1 MRQSAAV
8 VHALQATRWSTLN
21 SAFAVGGSL
30 APDGK
35 SLRDQVVKILTEDE
49 LTSPLVVRLQAIQA
63 AAEDLIQKALK
74 LAPTPVAPSTPP
86 SLPPAPTATPAGKEL
101 AVLELK
107 GTRNRLDAQGVAQ
120 LALELQQK
128 LARDGGRVSLTW
140 SIEK

>member
-1 MRQSAAV
+1 
-8 VHALQATRWSTLN
+8 
-21 SAFAVGGSL
+21 
-30 APDGK
+30 
-35 SLRDQVVKILTEDE
+35 
-49 LTSPLVVRLQAIQA
+49 
-63 AAEDLIQKALK
+63 LK